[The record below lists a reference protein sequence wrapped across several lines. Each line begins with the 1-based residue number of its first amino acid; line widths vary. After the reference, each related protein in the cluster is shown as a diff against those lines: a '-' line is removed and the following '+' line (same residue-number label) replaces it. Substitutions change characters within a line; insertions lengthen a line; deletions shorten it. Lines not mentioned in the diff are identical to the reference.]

1 MANDHPTASR
11 ATTTTNTDFARSV
24 DRAILREVGDINRRG
39 VRALCVIAAEA
50 PADSLPPAI
59 ESWRDRWRSLGDEAQ
74 AAVADAP
81 YLLFEWRLGTEPLAG
96 ATSTW
101 TAHPEIR
108 RFARILCHFAWHTS
122 RVRPMA
128 APLLLGSAA
137 TECAALAALDPGA
150 LDALA
155 ESGGQRVALRW
166 AHDERHWGKRLA
178 AAQEA
183 DRSAL
188 WENTLAGVQRLAA
201 TARRPG
207 GG

>member
-1 MANDHPTASR
+1 MATDHPTTHR
-11 ATTTTNTDFARSV
+11 NTTTTNTDFARSV
-24 DRAILREVGDINRRG
+24 DRAILREVGDINLRG
-39 VRALCVIAAEA
+39 VRALCAVSLEA
-50 PADSLPPAI
+50 PAGALPPAI
-59 ESWRDRWRSLGDEAQ
+59 EAWRERWSTLDDEAQ
-74 AAVADAP
+74 RALADAP
-81 YLLFEWRLGTEPLAG
+81 YLLFEWRLGTEVLSGVTP
-96 ATSTW
+96 SW

-122 RVRPMA
+122 RVRAMA
-128 APLLLGSAA
+128 APLLLGSPAA
-137 TECAALAALDPGA
+137 ACVALAALDPGA

-166 AHDERHWGKRLA
+166 AEDERHWGKRLA
-178 AAQEA
+178 AAQQA
-183 DRSAL
+183 DRQAL